1 MTVLAKGLFLLASLL
16 VLQSCSTSRAP
27 KLSTKQAILIEW
39 PTIKSTILAQRK
51 VGYPNYDPKWIY
63 VVDPAT
69 QRMNVV
75 SLETGETYETL
86 RLWDR

>member
-1 MTVLAKGLFLLASLL
+1 
-16 VLQSCSTSRAP
+16 
-27 KLSTKQAILIEW
+27 TKQAILIEW

-75 SLETGETYETL
+75 SLETGKTYETL
-86 RLWDR
+86 RCGTGKRGLGPLFTIFSAP